1 MTPVVERFSNVETE
15 GERVGEIVAADGY
28 LLAFRA
34 WDSPA
39 PRATLILLS
48 GIMSHSAW
56 FRSIAEPLRRRG
68 VRVVA
73 PDRRGSGLNRVDR
86 GNAASPEVLVDDVL
100 AFVERERGR
109 APLFL
114 AGWCWGAIPAI
125 CAALRLGSTLDGL
138 VLAAPGVF
146 PSELVKRRMA
156 EELERHQDI
165 DLDDASLA
173 NPVTEDLFTDGPGLD
188 FILEDELRLCR
199 ITPRFARV
207 GAKLG
212 AIAAMRLQR
221 LEQPVLLLLASR
233 DDTVDDAR
241 TREAFGRLRD
251 GRITVATLEARHG
264 LPFDAPDAMVEHI
277 AAWIDER
284 PPEAARGC

>member
-1 MTPVVERFSNVETE
+1 MAERFSNVETE
-15 GERVGEIVAADGY
+15 GERVDEIVATDGY
-28 LLAFRA
+28 RLAYRT
-34 WDSPA
+34 WDSPS

-56 FRSIAEPLRRRG
+56 FRSIAEPLRHRG
-68 VRVVA
+68 LRVVA
-73 PDRRGSGLNRVDR
+73 PDRRGSGLNRVER
-86 GNAASPEVLVDDVL
+86 GNAASPEALVDDVL
-100 AFVERERGR
+100 AFVERERGQT
-109 APLFL
+109 PLFL

-125 CAALRLGSTLDGL
+125 CAALRLGSALDGL

-156 EELERHQDI
+156 EELERHPDL

-173 NPVTEDLFTDGPGLD
+173 NPVTEDLFTDGPGRD
-188 FILEDELRLCR
+188 FILKDELRLRR
-199 ITPRFARV
+199 ITPRFTKI

-241 TREAFGRLRD
+241 TREAFGRLGD
-251 GRITVATLEARHG
+251 ERITIATLEARHG
-264 LPFDAPDAMVEHI
+264 LPFDAPDAMVEHVTG
-277 AAWIDER
+277 WIEQTLA
-284 PPEAARGC
+284 EGSRGR